1 MFRVFSKEGR
11 HHTVEYILPL
21 QKLIEQFCRLPGVGQ
36 KTAVRYAFSLLDMSE
51 EDAKAFADAIVAAK
65 RDIVRCE
72 ICGNLSNKPICNI
85 CSDERRDQSVVCV
98 VEDAKTIMALEK
110 VKEYKGTY
118 HVLGGAISPMD
129 GVGPEDLRIH
139 ELLNRI
145 QAGAVREVI
154 LATNPNIEGETT
166 AMYLSKLIAPLGVRV
181 TRLAYG
187 VPVGADLEYADE
199 VTLLRALDGR
209 RDI

>member
-1 MFRVFSKEGR
+1 M
-11 HHTVEYILPL
+11 EYILPL

-72 ICGNLSNKPICNI
+72 ICGNLSDKPICNI

-98 VEDAKTIMALEK
+98 VEDAKTVMALEK

-166 AMYLSKLIAPLGVRV
+166 AMYLSKLIAPLSVRV